1 MLQITACA
9 CSIPCFPSYNI
20 KEMSLE
26 EKVGQIMMVHFRGE
40 TINDEA
46 KSLIQDI
53 KVGGFIYYN
62 WSNGLSSPKQ
72 IQTLSM
78 DLQALA
84 RIPLLIA
91 TDQEGGR
98 VTRLKDGFTKF
109 PGNAALGLTANPML
123 AMEAAVVMGEEMHA
137 VGINMNLAPVVDIN
151 SNINNPV
158 IGNRAFGDCPKT
170 VVDFGLQ
177 ALKGFKKAN
186 VITTLKH
193 FPGHGD
199 TAEDSHVSLPINN
212 KTMQQLE
219 EMELIPFATLESDA
233 IMTAHMLVP
242 SFDKENCSTL
252 SFKTLNFLRQ
262 NLGFKGVII
271 SDSLVMEGVLK
282 KCLNIENTSLQALQA
297 GCDILLL
304 GGHQLNGN
312 SSLELKF
319 KDIQRIHKSIVQSV
333 KNDKNLELRLNG
345 AVERILTLKEKYLC
359 IQHYQK
365 RQDLGL
371 FVNILEH
378 QELALKIEIL
388 SNKSSI
394 GAYTG

>member
-1 MLQITACA
+1 
-9 CSIPCFPSYNI
+9 
-20 KEMSLE
+20 MSLQ

-40 TINDEA
+40 TVNGEA
-46 KSLIQDI
+46 KALIQDI

-72 IQTLSM
+72 IQTLSIE
-78 DLQALA
+78 LQKLTT
-84 RIPLLIA
+84 IPLLIA
-91 TDQEGGR
+91 TDQEGGK

-109 PGNAALGLTANPML
+109 PANTTLGLTADPML
-123 AMEAAVVMGEEMHA
+123 ALEVAVAMGEEMHA

-158 IGNRAFGDCPKT
+158 IGNRAFGNCPKT
-170 VVDFGLQ
+170 VVDFAVQ
-177 ALKGFKKAN
+177 ALKGFKKSN

-199 TAEDSHVSLPINN
+199 TSEDSHVSLPINN

-219 EMELIPFATLESDA
+219 EMELIPFATLESDV

-252 SFKTLNFLRQ
+252 SFKTLSFLRQ

-282 KCLNIENTSLQALQA
+282 KCLNVENAALQALQA

-304 GGHQLNGN
+304 GGHQLNGT

-319 KDIQRIHKSIVQSV
+319 SDIQRIHKSIVQSV
-333 KNDKNLELRLNG
+333 KENKNLESRLND
-345 AVERILTLKEKYLC
+345 AVEKILTLKQKYLC
-359 IQHYQK
+359 IQNYQK
-365 RQDLGL
+365 KQDLGL
-371 FVNILEH
+371 FVNTLEH
-378 QELALKIEIL
+378 QELALKIETL
-388 SNKSSI
+388 SGKS
-394 GAYTG
+394 

>member
-1 MLQITACA
+1 MLKITACA

-20 KEMSLE
+20 KNMSIE
-26 EKVGQIMMVHFRGE
+26 EKVGQIMMVHFRGK

-46 KSLIQDI
+46 KALIQDI
-53 KVGGFIYYN
+53 KVGGFIYYTFA
-62 WSNGLSSPKQ
+62 NGLSSPKQ
-72 IQTLSM
+72 IQTLSLQ
-78 DLQALA
+78 LQALA
-84 RIPLLIA
+84 TIPLLIA
-91 TDQEGGR
+91 TDQEGGK

-109 PGNAALGLTANPML
+109 PGNAAIGLTADPTL
-123 AMEAAVVMGEEMHA
+123 AMEAAIVMGEEMHA

-158 IGNRAFGDCPKT
+158 IGNRAFGNCPKT
-170 VVDFGLQ
+170 VVDFGVQ

-199 TAEDSHVSLPINN
+199 TSEDSHVSLPINN

-219 EMELIPFATLESDA
+219 EMELIPFATLESDV

-242 SFDKENCSTL
+242 SFDKEHCSTL

-262 NLGFKGVII
+262 NLRFKGVII

-282 KCLNIENTSLQALQA
+282 KCLTVENAASQALQA

-304 GGHQLNGN
+304 GGRQLNGT

-319 KDIQRIHKSIVQSV
+319 NDIQRIHKSIVKSI
-333 KNDKNLELRLNG
+333 KDNKNLESRLND
-345 AVERILTLKEKYLC
+345 AVEKILDLKEKYLC
-359 IQHYQK
+359 VQHYQK
-365 RQDLGL
+365 SQDLNL
-371 FVNILEH
+371 LINTLEH
-378 QELALKIEIL
+378 QELALKIETL
-388 SNKSSI
+388 SNI
-394 GAYTG
+394 IV